1 MPWYPCCPS
10 PSHTTNTRNIIAI
23 YATTIRCTADSVTIA
38 PRHPIITITTAH
50 TTRTIT
56 ASTTAITTRKAVPRR
71 SWNGRTPHRHQHPHN
86 HHHPKSQ
93 KNPNQPETECKAY
106 LSEHQGGKFYDCN
119 DNGRARD
126 AGNQQKCIDNV
137 LGKPDPFGD
146 GRDVKVVHNWGSDGK
161 CK

>member
-1 MPWYPCCPS
+1 MAG
-10 PSHTTNTRNIIAI
+10 R
-23 YATTIRCTADSVTIA
+23 RTAL
-38 PRHPIITITTAH
+38 
-50 TTRTIT
+50 
-56 ASTTAITTRKAVPRR
+56 
-71 SWNGRTPHRHQHPHN
+71 TPAQPPPPQKPEK
-86 HHHPKSQ
+86 PKPETE
-93 KNPNQPETECKAY
+93 KPQPETECKAY